1 MSAFKIPLPHIT
13 ATSEKEQ
20 LSQIKNYLYQMSE
33 QLEWALNNISTS
45 TTVATVI
52 KQPVQ
57 SQAASGGRANIIDPD
72 ATFNAIKS
80 LIIKSADIV
89 DAYYEEIN
97 KKLESV
103 YVAESTFGTY
113 TEQATQT
120 LTENSNKIQQA
131 FTNIQTIGTD
141 IQGIFTDIRE
151 VENNLY
157 DEVEGIRQNA
167 ENTTEA
173 LSGKVEA
180 LAKSV
185 DAILTVNAHIKSG
198 LLFYNSEGLPIY
210 GVEVGQTNNV
220 NGTDVFRKFARF
232 TADRLSF
239 YDQNNTEVA
248 YISDY
253 MLYITS
259 VEILYNLTGG
269 GFMLDFSRG
278 FTLKYKGGD

>member
-1 MSAFKIPLPHIT
+1 MGAFNIPLPHIT
-13 ATSEKEQ
+13 ASTDREQ
-20 LSQIKNYLYQMSE
+20 LVQIKNYLYKMTE
-33 QLEWALNNISTS
+33 QLQWALNSIDTS
-45 TTVATVI
+45 SSQVLTPAPRSQVTVRAITEENA
-52 KQPVQ
+52 Q
-57 SQAASGGRANIIDPD
+57 SS
-72 ATFNAIKS
+72 FNAIKS

-89 DAYYEEIN
+89 DAYYQEIS

-103 YVAESTFGTY
+103 YVAQSDFGTY

-131 FTNIQTIGTD
+131 FTNIQTMGTD

-151 VENNLY
+151 VENNLS
-157 DEVEGIRQNA
+157 DEVEGIRNNA

-185 DAILTVNAHIKSG
+185 EAILTVNAYIKAG
-198 LLFYNSEGLPIY
+198 LLYYNSEGLPIY

-220 NGTDVFRKFARF
+220 NGTDVFRKFARY

-259 VEILYNLTGG
+259 VEILYNLIGG
-269 GFMLDFSRG
+269 GFMVDFSRG
-278 FTLKYKGGD
+278 FTLRYKGGD